1 MTIQHFSAL
10 SQHKQHRHLLMDG
23 SCIAER
29 KEADIQVLLFQLGNF
44 YVEVFF
50 TSDGDEVIHT
60 KSFEGTEELGPY
72 LTVLGSNN
80 RHF

>member
-1 MTIQHFSAL
+1 
-10 SQHKQHRHLLMDG
+10 
-23 SCIAER
+23 
-29 KEADIQVLLFQLGNF
+29 VLLFQLGNF

>member
-10 SQHKQHRHLLMDG
+10 SQHKQHRYLLMDG

-29 KEADIQVLLFQLGNF
+29 KEEDAQVLLFQLGDF

-50 TSDGDEVIHT
+50 TFYGDEVIST
-60 KSFEGTEELGPY
+60 KIFEGTEELEPY
-72 LTVLGSNN
+72 LNSLGLKNLQE
-80 RHF
+80 